1 MKRTSTIRRN
11 VAEQKV
17 VLEQLRK
24 IPIVQI
30 ACERANIGRTT
41 FYRWRKDD
49 AKFKK
54 AAEEAMQDGV
64 DMINDLS
71 ESQLIALIK
80 EKNFPAIQ
88 LWLRQHHPAYSNR
101 LEVKAKIESEDPL
114 TPEQEALIKEALG
127 IKDVITENN
136 EEA

>member
-1 MKRTSTIRRN
+1 MKRISTIRRN

-49 AKFKK
+49 PKFKK

-88 LWLRQHHPAYSNR
+88 LWLRQHHPVYSNR
-101 LEVKAKIESEDPL
+101 LEVKAKIETEDPL

-127 IKDVITENN
+127 IKDVTPENN

>member
-1 MKRTSTIRRN
+1 MKRASTIRRN

-24 IPIVQI
+24 TPIVQI
-30 ACERANIGRTT
+30 ACERATIGRTT

-54 AAEEAMQDGV
+54 AAEEAMQDDV

-88 LWLRQHHPAYSNR
+88 LWLRQHHPVYSNK
-101 LEVKAKIESEDPL
+101 LEVRAKIESEDPM

-127 IKDVITENN
+127 IKELTLKDN
-136 EEA
+136 EA